1 MNSFLWSDLK
11 REFMEQELL
20 DGNLISVV
28 LPTCGRS
35 GKFACALESVF
46 NQLNKNWELVV
57 VNDGEIAVEKY
68 FPEEKKILYMQN
80 SSQIG
85 AAASRNKGILA
96 SKGSYI
102 AYLDDDDEWLPDH
115 LSVPFE
121 ILHEYDFIYS
131 GTRVR
136 NGSSTI
142 PWYNKTFSYKR
153 LAKTNFIT
161 TPSVIHKK
169 SLLLRSGLWNE
180 RLECLQDWDL
190 WCRMLLRTDK
200 IFFREKQ
207 TVIINRSRNSI
218 TSRSVS
224 GKTRKRNTL
233 HIQLRYYF
241 PLIIKHMIKGRR

>member
-1 MNSFLWSDLK
+1 MKKKPPFN
-11 REFMEQELL
+11 
-20 DGNLISVV
+20 NLISVV
-28 LPTCGRS
+28 LPTSGRS
-35 GKFACALESVF
+35 EEFSRALQSVL
-46 NQLNKNWELVV
+46 NQLNENWELIV
-57 VNDGEIAVEKY
+57 VNDGKIAVDKY
-68 FPEEKKILYMQN
+68 FPEGEKILYMIN
-80 SSQIG
+80 DSKIG

-96 SKGSYI
+96 SKGNYI

-121 ILHEYDFIYS
+121 IFQEYDFIYS

-136 NGSSTI
+136 NGSSTF

-207 TVIINRSRNSI
+207 TVIISRSWNSI
-218 TSRSVS
+218 TTRSMR
-224 GKTRKRNTL
+224 GKLRKRNIFY
-233 HIQLRYYF
+233 IQLRYYF
-241 PLIIKHMIKGRR
+241 PLILKHLFKGKR

>member
-1 MNSFLWSDLK
+1 MKKESQN
-11 REFMEQELL
+11 E
-20 DGNLISVV
+20 NLISVV
-28 LPTCGRS
+28 LPTCGRWRT
-35 GKFACALESVF
+35 FVCAIQSVF
-46 NQLNKNWELVV
+46 NQLNENWELIV
-57 VNDGEIAVEKY
+57 VNDVEVAVEKY
-68 FPEEKKILYMQN
+68 FPEGKKIRYMQN
-80 SSQIG
+80 SSRIG

-121 ILHEYDFIYS
+121 ILQKYDFIYS

-136 NGSSTI
+136 NGSSTF

-207 TVIINRSRNSI
+207 TVIISRSWNSI
-218 TSRSVS
+218 TTRSMR
-224 GKTRKRNTL
+224 GKLRKRNIFY
-233 HIQLRYYF
+233 IQLRYYF
-241 PLIIKHMIKGRR
+241 PLILKHLFKGKR